1 MQTCACA
8 MHIYTY
14 ADQLDYKEDCTALSS
29 LTATN
34 AIDVFITIAHI
45 AVTII
50 ITIIIII
57 IIMAD
62 VRGCVCLP

>member
-1 MQTCACA
+1 MRLCNVY
-8 MHIYTY
+8 IYIY

-34 AIDVFITIAHI
+34 AIDVF
-45 AVTII
+45 TII
-50 ITIIIII
+50 IIIII

>member
-1 MQTCACA
+1 
-8 MHIYTY
+8 MHIY

-50 ITIIIII
+50 I

>member
-1 MQTCACA
+1 
-8 MHIYTY
+8 MHIY
-14 ADQLDYKEDCTALSS
+14 ADQLDYKENCTALSS

-34 AIDVFITIAHI
+34 AIDVF
-45 AVTII
+45 
-50 ITIIIII
+50 TIIIII

>member
-8 MHIYTY
+8 MHIY

-50 ITIIIII
+50 III

>member
-1 MQTCACA
+1 

-50 ITIIIII
+50 I

>member
-34 AIDVFITIAHI
+34 AIDVFII
-45 AVTII
+45 
-50 ITIIIII
+50 IIIII

>member
-1 MQTCACA
+1 

-34 AIDVFITIAHI
+34 AIDVF
-45 AVTII
+45 
-50 ITIIIII
+50 TIIIII